1 MSEEKRT
8 RTLVMGIGNILLKD
22 EGAGVRIVERL
33 AELNP
38 DAPDIVWLD
47 GGTLSFTLAPE
58 VEASRNLIVVDVT
71 QLKSPAGTVQVF
83 EDGEVDRMLGSAG
96 RSVHEIGI
104 MDLMDMARLAER
116 LPGRSSGARSPRRRW
131 PRRFPWPSAP
141 SRSSLNAGQGS
152 PWRPIRPGSLRELRI
167 DGVWAAR

>member
-1 MSEEKRT
+1 MSADERT

-38 DAPDIVWLD
+38 EVPDIAWLD

-58 VEASRNLIVVDVT
+58 VEASRHLIVVDVT
-71 QLKSPAGTVQVF
+71 QLKAPAGTVEVF

-104 MDLMDMARLAER
+104 MDLMDMARLSER
-116 LPGRSSGARSPRRRW
+116 LPERRALVGIQPQAIEWGEEPTPAVAAAIPVAQRAIAELVKRW
-131 PRRFPWPSAP
+131 TGV
-141 SRSSLNAGQGS
+141 SLKT
-152 PWRPIRPGSLRELRI
+152 
-167 DGVWAAR
+167 D

>member
-1 MSEEKRT
+1 MSADERT

-33 AELNP
+33 AALNP
-38 DAPDIVWLD
+38 DVPDIVWLD

-83 EDGEVDRMLGSAG
+83 EDAEVDRMLGSAG

-104 MDLMDMARLAER
+104 MDLMDMARLTER
-116 LPGRSSGARSPRRRW
+116 LPERRALVGIQPQAIEWGEEPTPPVAAAIPVAQRAIAELVERW
-131 PRRFPWPSAP
+131 T
-141 SRSSLNAGQGS
+141 GV
-152 PWRPIRPGSLRELRI
+152 SLRT
-167 DGVWAAR
+167 D